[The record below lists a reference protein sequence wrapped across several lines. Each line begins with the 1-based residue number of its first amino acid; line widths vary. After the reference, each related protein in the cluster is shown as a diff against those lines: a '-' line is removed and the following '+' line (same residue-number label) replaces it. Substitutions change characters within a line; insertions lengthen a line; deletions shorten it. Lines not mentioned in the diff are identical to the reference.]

1 MCLLILVQNY
11 QQTCFP
17 LIPRN
22 CDHFLPHSPHYSLLQ
37 LLQVA
42 GRAVSAV
49 RGRPVL
55 PPVKWAASVPFP
67 WYQQRSDAA
76 IQRLDLDRVQLVWLS
91 QRRCIYLIAEDQ
103 FCILAY
109 ILLPQFKFLVH
120 MNVRG
125 CPHLQ
130 GLRGWLIICCH
141 CGSVG
146 YGLPLPSLLPWY
158 LSSLLW
164 KLSHSP
170 LNQVNNWS

>member
-1 MCLLILVQNY
+1 MLYPACLLFVFNVSSNSSAELSAAY

-76 IQRLDLDRVQLVWLS
+76 IQRLDLDRVQLV
-91 QRRCIYLIAEDQ
+91 
-103 FCILAY
+103 
-109 ILLPQFKFLVH
+109 
-120 MNVRG
+120 
-125 CPHLQ
+125 
-130 GLRGWLIICCH
+130 
-141 CGSVG
+141 
-146 YGLPLPSLLPWY
+146 
-158 LSSLLW
+158 
-164 KLSHSP
+164 
-170 LNQVNNWS
+170 